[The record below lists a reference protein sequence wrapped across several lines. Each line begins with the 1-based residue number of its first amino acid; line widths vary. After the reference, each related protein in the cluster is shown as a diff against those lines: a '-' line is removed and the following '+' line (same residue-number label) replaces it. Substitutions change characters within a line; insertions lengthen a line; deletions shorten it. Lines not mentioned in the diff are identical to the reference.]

1 MGSRNKNTGEN
12 RSKRMANELNLAGSQ
27 VARGTSLHG
36 TNQAFD
42 KALRDEV
49 KKGRKVAGTNIRHGF
64 NALKNIDPNRLSDFR
79 GGTKYSGDTAG
90 TVNAQEL
97 REIGLERD
105 KLANQRTYAGDQLGA
120 LESGNRFLGLNPTS
134 GMGIMQ
140 SLKRNFTNPEA
151 QRSYANTRN
160 IGRTLANMGP
170 IGGILRGLSNSLF
183 GTDLRPMQ
191 MEGMPMGNI
200 DPREAGFFGAA
211 QGAPNTAFGYTESP
225 LNMETYSP
233 DYIADRLFN
242 TYTAPAADPIRQ
254 PVFTGEQTTEQPQQY
269 SINAFMNPHQLD
281 GNYNLY
287 DAMRENLEL
296 ANKGQT
302 RFNYDMD
309 GDGVVTPKDLGI
321 SDQVLNQNNI
331 LGTAIDSDSAL
342 GDLYG
347 KTLMSDGYVPMYLR
361 NYVDP
366 NAGQTTT
373 EFVPSYMGAEPAVV
387 TSDQDPAILQNVP
400 GDALNYDAGN
410 QGLDFNNINLGTGQ
424 NLGSFGIFQGASND
438 MQNNIFRN
446 AFQ

>member
-12 RSKRMANELNLAGSQ
+12 RSKRMANELNVAGSQ

-36 TNQAFD
+36 TNEAFD

-183 GTDLRPMQ
+183 GTDLQPMQ

-200 DPREAGFFGAA
+200 DPRVAGFFGAA

-254 PVFTGEQTTEQPQQY
+254 PVFTGEQTTMTPMRRPDQPTY
-269 SINAFMNPHQLD
+269 SSPAFDIHPPSHLTDNNRVMP
-281 GNYNLY
+281 
-287 DAMRENLEL
+287 
-296 ANKGQT
+296 
-302 RFNYDMD
+302 YDMLLA
-309 GDGVVTPKDLGI
+309 GP
-321 SDQVLNQNNI
+321 
-331 LGTAIDSDSAL
+331 
-342 GDLYG
+342 LYG
-347 KTLMSDGYVPMYLR
+347 AGPFGPDDFVKQGFAENFNDVGQMDRFAQFHNNAPEFQKFI
-361 NYVDP
+361 DP
-366 NAGQTTT
+366 IHHPPAGGPLVANDTRIDQ
-373 EFVPSYMGAEPAVV
+373 FIAGAP
-387 TSDQDPAILQNVP
+387 NVGVYP
-400 GDALNYDAGN
+400 N
-410 QGLDFNNINLGTGQ
+410 NLGMSQEAMDTWNMTPEIAADNQ
-424 NLGSFGIFQGASND
+424 A
-438 MQNNIFRN
+438 N
-446 AFQ
+446 AMGVYGYGN

>member
-12 RSKRMANELNLAGSQ
+12 RSKRMANELNVAGSQ

-36 TNQAFD
+36 TNEAFD

-183 GTDLRPMQ
+183 GTDLQPMQ

-200 DPREAGFFGAA
+200 DPRVAGFFGAA

-254 PVFTGEQTTEQPQQY
+254 PVFTGEQTTMTPMKRPDQPAPLDTWQFSDRYGGDPNDPFGGGPIALAPQYQSELMGLVGPGTPGFMSSGEVTLGKGSAAEQMGLANTQD
-269 SINAFMNPHQLD
+269 LD
-281 GNYNLY
+281 GNGIVDNL
-287 DAMRENLEL
+287 DSAIA
-296 ANKGQT
+296 ANAYAQ
-302 RFNYDMD
+302 
-309 GDGVVTPKDLGI
+309 
-321 SDQVLNQNNI
+321 NQ
-331 LGTAIDSDSAL
+331 LPGSALFTTDIDSDQMKENIKAH
-342 GDLYG
+342 
-347 KTLMSDGYVPMYLR
+347 TQRM
-361 NYVDP
+361 N
-366 NAGQTTT
+366 
-373 EFVPSYMGAEPAVV
+373 
-387 TSDQDPAILQNVP
+387 
-400 GDALNYDAGN
+400 ALNQPSVGSGNLPASAMGVFSDMTN
-410 QGLDFNNINLGTGQ
+410 QGGLDLVQQNQAMGLNGFTGYY
-424 NLGSFGIFQGASND
+424 
-438 MQNNIFRN
+438 
-446 AFQ
+446 

>member
-12 RSKRMANELNLAGSQ
+12 RSKRMANELNVAGSQ

-36 TNQAFD
+36 TNEAFD

-49 KKGRKVAGTNIRHGF
+49 KKGRKVAGTNIRHSF
-64 NALKNIDPNRLSDFR
+64 NALKNIDPNRLSEFR

-160 IGRTLANMGP
+160 IARTLANMGP

-200 DPREAGFFGAA
+200 DPRVAGFFGAA

-242 TYTAPAADPIRQ
+242 TYTAPAADPTTMTPMQ
-254 PVFTGEQTTEQPQQY
+254 PGEDMINVMPMKNPFGNPFSPAIVSDEQKKAF
-269 SINAFMNPHQLD
+269 NAEF
-281 GNYNLY
+281 
-287 DAMRENLEL
+287 
-296 ANKGQT
+296 AN
-302 RFNYDMD
+302 N
-309 GDGVVTPKDLGI
+309 
-321 SDQVLNQNNI
+321 
-331 LGTAIDSDSAL
+331 AL
-342 GDLYG
+342 GAYYNQFPPEQLIG
-347 KTLMSDGYVPMYLR
+347 AGI
-361 NYVDP
+361 DP
-366 NAGQTTT
+366 NNPILQTTT
-373 EFVPSYMGAEPAVV
+373 NRLTPGQIMGLEAQGMGAHVGGIGPYNTDSPFVQSALQGTN
-387 TSDQDPAILQNVP
+387 TSS
-400 GDALNYDAGN
+400 GYD
-410 QGLDFNNINLGTGQ
+410 LTS
-424 NLGSFGIFQGASND
+424 GSSAQKTFDSLYN
-438 MQNNIFRN
+438 MQNYGITGGL
-446 AFQ
+446 